1 MIYLITFWR
10 KLSLCHL
17 DFLYL
22 SQLYAILF
30 LFWWASWY
38 FFRYSPCPALYVC
51 WCIRRL
57 ISMFTLTLLAEMSMS
72 ESVCNFP
79 CLMCCFCMFF
89 SGRAETVK
97 IPASWAKRYVCVV
110 FFHYY
115 GSSCPWCYDG
125 SWALYRIWVSFRW
138 HFCVTFTM
146 TLLAEMS
153 SHHNVVVGERD
164 LFWWWFSGTCSFR
177 FFLKLMTNGL
187 FSLSIYG
194 LTMILVYARKFY
206 KIFSAHLARICAFIF
221 IFY

>member
-1 MIYLITFWR
+1 MIYLIAFWW

-22 SQLYAILF
+22 SQLYVILF
-30 LFWWASWY
+30 IFGGRVDVFS
-38 FFRYSPCPALYVC
+38 V
-51 WCIRRL
+51 
-57 ISMFTLTLLAEMSMS
+57 TLLVLPYMFADVYVVS
-72 ESVCNFP
+72 FL
-79 CLMCCFCMFF
+79 CLHWLCWRKCQCL
-89 SGRAETVK
+89 R
-97 IPASWAKRYVCVV
+97 VCVIFLAGCV
-110 FFHYY
+110 VFVCFSLVEQRQSKFLRRGRNDTYVLLFFHYY

-125 SWALYRIWVSFRW
+125 SWTLCRIWVSFRW

-206 KIFSAHLARICAFIF
+206 KIFSAHLERICAFIF